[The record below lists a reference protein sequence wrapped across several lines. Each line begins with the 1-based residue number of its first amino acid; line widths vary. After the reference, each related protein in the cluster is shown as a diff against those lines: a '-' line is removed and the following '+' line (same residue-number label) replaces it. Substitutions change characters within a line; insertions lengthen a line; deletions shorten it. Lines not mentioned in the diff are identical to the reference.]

1 MYAVV
6 KSGGRQ
12 FRVSEGNL
20 FRVEK
25 LDAKVGSSV
34 TLDSVLMLGNVDAV
48 KIGTPEV
55 KDVSV
60 TCEVLV
66 QGRAD
71 KILVFK
77 KKRRHRYQRTFGHRQ
92 PFTLLKVTAIKA
104 AGAVSKAKV
113 EAEPVLKRAARKA
126 PSKTGTKKSVVKK
139 TTRKGAVQK

>member
-6 KSGGRQ
+6 KTGGRQ
-12 FRVSEGNL
+12 FRVSEGDR

-25 LDAKVGSSV
+25 LDQTVGSSV
-34 TLDSVLMLGNVDAV
+34 RLDKVLMLGNVDTI

-60 TCEVLV
+60 TCEVLE

-77 KKRRHRYQRTFGHRQ
+77 KKRRKRYQRTYGHRQ
-92 PFTLLKVTAIKA
+92 PFTLLKVTSINAT
-104 AGAVSKAKV
+104 GVTSKAKV
-113 EAEPVLKRAARKA
+113 EAKPAVKRTTKKA
-126 PSKTGTKKSVVKK
+126 VSSKGTKEIVVKK
-139 TTRKGAVQK
+139 ASKKGAVQK